1 MGFGK
6 TFLACLLA
14 IVVGS
19 ILSFFFTI
27 FIIAGFVSSISFLA
41 SEPVTIEKNSIMMID
56 LSKPIVETSS
66 VKFADNFDFDSFSLK
81 KNITTFEAVSMIDAA
96 AEDPLIAGI
105 YIKVS
110 PTVEASLPTL
120 YEVRE
125 ALGRFRKNSVDKF
138 IVAYGDT
145 YSQEALYLCSVADK
159 VYLNPAGAVDWS
171 GMSATSV
178 FFKGTLD
185 KLGVEPEIIRHGKFK
200 GAVEPFI
207 LDKMSDENRLQMQGI
222 VSSTWN
228 HVVDQIALSRS
239 LSADT
244 LQLLA
249 SDLRITSAS
258 DAMKAGLV
266 DSIFYRDQL
275 QTNLERLTGESELRL
290 LTLNDYARSGKS
302 INGDLS
308 SPNKV
313 AVVYA
318 SGDIVDMGDP
328 ATQIV
333 GNDLAALIAKVR
345 KDKDIKAMVLRVNSP
360 GGSALASEV
369 VRREVE
375 LTKKEKPVVVSM
387 GEYAASGGYWI
398 STPADAIVAAPTTL
412 TGSIGVFGLMFNV
425 EKGAREKLGVTFD
438 VVRTNP
444 SADLGSICRP
454 LTRAERLVI
463 QNGVDTT
470 YNQFIEH
477 VASGRRMNPQKVDSL
492 GGGRVWSGLQA
503 LENGLVDK
511 IGGMNDAI
519 ILAAE
524 KAGITSYRISRM
536 TGESG
541 NSFSHILQDLS
552 RASIGW
558 AFGLDSKVSDAAVE
572 IQNLF
577 KEQGV
582 KAAMEN
588 KIIFNL

>member
-333 GNDLAALIAKVR
+333 GNDLA
-345 KDKDIKAMVLRVNSP
+345 
-360 GGSALASEV
+360 
-369 VRREVE
+369 
-375 LTKKEKPVVVSM
+375 
-387 GEYAASGGYWI
+387 
-398 STPADAIVAAPTTL
+398 
-412 TGSIGVFGLMFNV
+412 
-425 EKGAREKLGVTFD
+425 
-438 VVRTNP
+438 
-444 SADLGSICRP
+444 
-454 LTRAERLVI
+454 
-463 QNGVDTT
+463 
-470 YNQFIEH
+470 
-477 VASGRRMNPQKVDSL
+477 
-492 GGGRVWSGLQA
+492 
-503 LENGLVDK
+503 
-511 IGGMNDAI
+511 
-519 ILAAE
+519 
-524 KAGITSYRISRM
+524 
-536 TGESG
+536 
-541 NSFSHILQDLS
+541 
-552 RASIGW
+552 
-558 AFGLDSKVSDAAVE
+558 
-572 IQNLF
+572 
-577 KEQGV
+577 
-582 KAAMEN
+582 
-588 KIIFNL
+588 